1 MNNFKFNNPWLLF
14 LIIPLIALIV
24 VGFFLMKKEKRYT
37 KKNLISFSL
46 HIVIAVLVSIAFAD
60 PMYLSI
66 DKTTEVYILADAS
79 ASEKPSVERID
90 EAIKNVTSEALKTPN
105 TKVGVIPFAK
115 EAKTLTELGGTFN
128 SINDVYNDASFD
140 YTATNLE
147 NALLYTSEKFSKDSY
162 KRIVLISDGNETDG
176 QAINTIETLM
186 EQGVT
191 VDVINLKADFPL
203 EISLTS
209 LLYTDNTY
217 LNREEEAKA
226 FINASTPSNVTV
238 ELYRNDQLEESKNTY
253 LSSGLNEV
261 SFTLD
266 TSVAG
271 EYEYRV
277 EVKKQEGEDKFN
289 DTFEE
294 NNVRSFIQTVSADF
308 KILFIG
314 EAQSQ
319 LNKFE
324 EMADLSEETTIDS
337 YIGKKD
343 VPYLLEDLIDYDE
356 IVFSD
361 LDLTSLNH
369 YEELVTNLSTAI
381 SVYGKSLFTFDATY
395 VGNTNDPALVSYNDL
410 LPVQYQPDDSR
421 ALVLVIDTSGSMGGN
436 DLDMARSSAK
446 AVVDKLD
453 VNDSI
458 AVVTFESGTTV
469 PVTMTTIRNEEN
481 RQDIKDKIDRLQD
494 NGGTEMLPGL
504 QEAYKQIQGVT
515 AEYKDIFVMSDGEVS
530 SPDDVKKYV
539 TELGFSNISCSFI
552 NVGGEDSEGEELM
565 KTLAK
570 LGNGQYRYV
579 DSATGVKDI
588 IIDAIEEEI
597 IDTVIEKDSPVIYM
611 LKDDPSLQGGV
622 YNNLE
627 NVMGVNYC
635 RMKSGASTVVSV
647 QYIHTNSENELSVIA
662 IPLYAYWD
670 FGNGKVSS
678 FTSSLDTGW
687 TTKFWNAAAG
697 KTFFK
702 NMVNQSF
709 PDRFNKSLLNIEFD
723 SNGSTSDVKVT
734 TNADT
739 KNAKASIE
747 IKDLATSESS
757 SYELTYDGSRFSYKV
772 PTPNVG
778 FYEATVK
785 FSKLNSATNEYE
797 LVEETKTIFSFD
809 YSSEFNFFDDSK
821 NTLLNQLASQCGG
834 SILAEN
840 NIHFDIDSNQ
850 LTEASYISLMVW
862 ILLAAVIVYLADIT
876 VRKSIFRKKE
886 KKEVSQPADNY
897 F

>member
-1 MNNFKFNNPWLLF
+1 MKPEFKV
-14 LIIPLIALIV
+14 ID
-24 VGFFLMKKEKRYT
+24 GYFFLT
-37 KKNLISFSL
+37 LPNLNKNSYSF
-46 HIVIAVLVSIAFAD
+46 
-60 PMYLSI
+60 
-66 DKTTEVYILADAS
+66 DAND
-79 ASEKPSVERID
+79 A
-90 EAIKNVTSEALKTPN
+90 KNDAN
-105 TKVGVIPFAK
+105 DAK
-115 EAKTLTELGGTFN
+115 NETQKTL
-128 SINDVYNDASFD
+128 
-140 YTATNLE
+140 
-147 NALLYTSEKFSKDSY
+147 
-162 KRIVLISDGNETDG
+162 
-176 QAINTIETLM
+176 
-186 EQGVT
+186 
-191 VDVINLKADFPL
+191 
-203 EISLTS
+203 
-209 LLYTDNTY
+209 
-217 LNREEEAKA
+217 EEE
-226 FINASTPSNVTV
+226 T
-238 ELYRNDQLEESKNTY
+238 
-253 LSSGLNEV
+253 
-261 SFTLD
+261 
-266 TSVAG
+266 
-271 EYEYRV
+271 
-277 EVKKQEGEDKFN
+277 
-289 DTFEE
+289 
-294 NNVRSFIQTVSADF
+294 
-308 KILFIG
+308 
-314 EAQSQ
+314 
-319 LNKFE
+319 
-324 EMADLSEETTIDS
+324 
-337 YIGKKD
+337 
-343 VPYLLEDLIDYDE
+343 
-356 IVFSD
+356 
-361 LDLTSLNH
+361 
-369 YEELVTNLSTAI
+369 
-381 SVYGKSLFTFDATY
+381 
-395 VGNTNDPALVSYNDL
+395 
-410 LPVQYQPDDSR
+410 
-421 ALVLVIDTSGSMGGN
+421 
-436 DLDMARSSAK
+436 
-446 AVVDKLD
+446 
-453 VNDSI
+453 
-458 AVVTFESGTTV
+458 
-469 PVTMTTIRNEEN
+469 
-481 RQDIKDKIDRLQD
+481 
-494 NGGTEMLPGL
+494 
-504 QEAYKQIQGVT
+504 
-515 AEYKDIFVMSDGEVS
+515 
-530 SPDDVKKYV
+530 
-539 TELGFSNISCSFI
+539 
-552 NVGGEDSEGEELM
+552 
-565 KTLAK
+565 
-570 LGNGQYRYV
+570 
-579 DSATGVKDI
+579 
-588 IIDAIEEEI
+588 

-678 FTSSLDTGW
+678 FTSSLDAGW